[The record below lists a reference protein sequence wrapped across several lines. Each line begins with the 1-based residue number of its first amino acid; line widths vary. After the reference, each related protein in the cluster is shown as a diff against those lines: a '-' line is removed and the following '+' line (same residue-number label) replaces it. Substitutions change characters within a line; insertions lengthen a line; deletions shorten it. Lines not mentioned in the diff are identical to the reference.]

1 MFPIVVKFENLMK
14 WKMKIELYWNNQMK
28 IIMSLLSFCL
38 GRGMFGIRDVW
49 DVRCLRCGMFG
60 MWDVRDV
67 GCSRYWMFRMW
78 DMECGMFAGMWDVDL
93 QSAKIFKFAGP
104 SLWLLYPVVVQYIQL
119 LLILDHLCF
128 YFVLFCLI

>member
-1 MFPIVVKFENLMK
+1 MFSIVVKFENLMK

-67 GCSRYWMFRMW
+67 GCSRYGMFRMW
-78 DMECGMFAGMWDVDL
+78 DMGCGMLIYKMP
-93 QSAKIFKFAGP
+93 KFFN
-104 SLWLLYPVVVQYIQL
+104 L
-119 LLILDHLCF
+119 LDHLFGCF
-128 YFVLFCLI
+128 ILLLFNIFSYFLFLITYVFILYYSA